1 VISNHAK
8 RYSEA
13 LAILYQDNIFHFRG
27 APGLLKFIGSISP
40 IQQQALHYI
49 HISTVVTIDTVNY
62 YSSAPPWPPEVL
74 PEWQEACKTLGSL
87 SNLRSLQLDITV
99 MYRFEAWIDLVLKP
113 VLEALRNLKVKAFE
127 IELNVEMTEDLK
139 RSLGDVDFVIT
150 SKKRPYN
157 EQLYGTI
164 DSLELGRRPAR
175 TEEWGIW
182 QRGIRHQ
189 STIRETLDMLTVW
202 R

>member
-1 VISNHAK
+1 MP

-13 LAILYQDNIFHFRG
+13 LAILYQENIFHFRG
-27 APGLLKFIGSISP
+27 APGLLRFIGSISP

-49 HISTVVTIDTVNY
+49 HISTVVTIDTVHHCC
-62 YSSAPPWPPEVL
+62 SAPPWPPEIL

-87 SNLRSLQLDITV
+87 SSLRSLRLDITV
-99 MYRFEAWIDLVLKP
+99 MYRCEAWINLVLKP
-113 VLEALRNLKVKAFE
+113 VLEALRNLKVKVFE
-127 IELNVEMTEDLK
+127 VELNVEMTEDLK
-139 RSLGDVDFVIT
+139 RSLGDVDFAIT

-164 DSLELGRRPAR
+164 DSLEMGRRPAR

-182 QRGIRHQ
+182 PRGIRHR
-189 STIRETLDMLTVW
+189 STIQETLDMLTVW